1 MTNPYAPDET
11 PSQILSENTWLQGAL
26 LSNTFY
32 GIELTLSAICFKLL
46 VRRINRQNY
55 RCSCCLLAF
64 VTVIFLLGTIF
75 MAGNSEFTQLS
86 FIEDRNFPGGPGA
99 FEVAM
104 FAIPAGEV
112 GMAAM
117 VVGNWLMDLLL
128 VWRCMVIYTGFRSVS
143 TWIVML
149 LPCLLFLASVALG
162 ILFLLETANSSP
174 FGPVSFSIAYF
185 STTLALNII
194 VTIFIVARLLTCRW
208 RFART
213 LGAEHVS
220 YYSNLAAILV
230 ESASLYSVFLLPF
243 VVTLVLEHP
252 IAQILVQTVGQ
263 VQTVSSLLIIF
274 RVATGRGWA
283 EGASTQI
290 MPNPGPDEVRLKKLS
305 SMHFDTSKA
314 TSSMVGVTV
323 TQEVFTDHR
332 DESSAA

>member
-32 GIELTLSAICFKLL
+32 GIELTLSAICFKFL